1 MVPLA
6 CSSCA
11 QVQCHARPLAR
22 SVPPSK
28 PSSPCQHECIVI
40 PWYVRP
46 PVIAHATHVDFPS
59 TPSSRNASYLSRFTC
74 PMCFSISLCQIACM
88 QPRGLDVISGVY
100 VIVSTSHRAQVC
112 GHLQIIYPM
121 LCTDSKTHSCT
132 LFYWVV
138 NCKTRNYTRLS
149 FFFWSF
155 WLTSYGTRVTV
166 GISALLYGSHSDSC
180 VKTERTIQRG
190 STVEWYGWAWYW
202 LCGFEPSSNS

>member
-149 FFFWSF
+149 FFFLVILTNLLWYAGHSWHICFTLWLPFGFLCKDRENHTKREYSWVIWLGLVLVMRF
-155 WLTSYGTRVTV
+155 WT
-166 GISALLYGSHSDSC
+166 
-180 VKTERTIQRG
+180 QQ
-190 STVEWYGWAWYW
+190 
-202 LCGFEPSSNS
+202 

>member
-1 MVPLA
+1 MKNSNDTIGNRTRDLPTCSAVPQPTAQYCLQIESFTPTTLMVPLA

-112 GHLQIIYPM
+112 GHLQIIYAM

-132 LFYWVV
+132 LFY
-138 NCKTRNYTRLS
+138 
-149 FFFWSF
+149 
-155 WLTSYGTRVTV
+155 
-166 GISALLYGSHSDSC
+166 
-180 VKTERTIQRG
+180 
-190 STVEWYGWAWYW
+190 
-202 LCGFEPSSNS
+202 